1 MIRLFLVDDHTI
13 VLDGL
18 RALLTGH
25 SDITI
30 TGEAANGDELLELL
44 RLKQPDIILM
54 DISLPGTSGIELCR
68 MVKERLPVVKV
79 LFLSMYTSEEFVFN
93 AVKAGASGYL
103 PKNISQNE
111 LLQAIRTIYGGGDYF
126 NEAISNIILKSFVRK
141 SRNTEGQEEPGE
153 LLSKREL
160 EILKLFAEG
169 RSNSEISE
177 QLFISI
183 RTVESHKN
191 HIMQKL
197 NLKSPVD
204 LIKFAIRHNIAAI

>member
-1 MIRLFLVDDHTI
+1 MIKLCLVDDHTI

-25 SDITI
+25 NHINI
-30 TGEAANGDELLELL
+30 IGEAKDGESLFALLSQG
-44 RLKQPDIILM
+44 KPDIILM
-54 DISLPGTSGIELCR
+54 DISLPGISGIELCR
-68 MVKERLPVVKV
+68 QVKERYNEIKV

-93 AVKAGASGYL
+93 ALRAGASGYL
-103 PKNISQNE
+103 PKNISQKE
-111 LLQAIRTIYGGGDYF
+111 LLDAIDSIYNGGDYF
-126 NEAISNIILKSFVRK
+126 SDTISNMILKSYVRK
-141 SRNTEGQEEPGE
+141 TRNTEDYTEE

-169 RSNSEISE
+169 NTNSEISDR
-177 QLFISI
+177 LFISI

-197 NLKSPVD
+197 NLRSTVD
-204 LIKFAIRHNIAAI
+204 LVKFALRNKIADI

>member
-1 MIRLFLVDDHTI
+1 MIKLFLVDDHNI

-25 SDITI
+25 SDIII
-30 TGEAANGDELLELL
+30 TGEAGNGDILFELLNS
-44 RLKQPDIILM
+44 RQPDIILM

-68 MVKERLPVVKV
+68 MVKEKYPDLKV

-93 AVKAGASGYL
+93 ALKAGASGYL

-111 LLQAIRTIYGGGDYF
+111 LLTAIRIIYAGGDYF
-126 NEAISNIILKSFVRK
+126 SEAISDMILKSFVRK
-141 SRNTEGQEEPGE
+141 SRNNDHDDPGE

-160 EILKLFAEG
+160 EILKLFAG
-169 RSNSEISE
+169 GHSNSEISE
-177 QLFISI
+177 KLFISI

-197 NLKSPVD
+197 NLKSTVD
-204 LIKFAIRHNIAAI
+204 LVKFAIRHNITEVK

>member
-30 TGEAANGDELLELL
+30 TGEAASGDELFELL
-44 RLKQPDIILM
+44 RLRQPDIILM

-68 MVKERLPVVKV
+68 IVKDQFPLVKV
-79 LFLSMYTSEEFVFN
+79 LFLSMYTAEEFVFN

-103 PKNISQNE
+103 PKNISQSE
-111 LLQAIRTIYGGGDYF
+111 LLQAIHTIYSGGDYF
-126 NEAISNIILKSFVRK
+126 SEAISNIILKSFVRK
-141 SRNTEGQEEPGE
+141 SRNSDSQEDPEE
-153 LLSKREL
+153 LLSRREL

-204 LIKFAIRHNIAAI
+204 LVKFAIRHNIAAI

>member
-25 SDITI
+25 SDISI
-30 TGEAANGDELLELL
+30 TGEAGDGQKLFGLLSSG
-44 RLKQPDIILM
+44 QPDIILM

-68 MVKERLPVVKV
+68 MVREQYPDVKI
-79 LFLSMYTSEEFVFN
+79 LFLSMYTTEEFVFN
-93 AVKAGASGYL
+93 ALKAGASGYL
-103 PKNISQNE
+103 PKNISQTE
-111 LLQAIRTIYGGGDYF
+111 LLTAIRTIYAGGDYF
-126 NEAISNIILKSFVRK
+126 SEYISNMILKSFVRK
-141 SRNTEGQEEPGE
+141 SRTADQEEPGE

-160 EILKLFAEG
+160 EILKLFAG
-169 RSNSEISE
+169 GHSNSEISDK
-177 QLFISI
+177 LFISI

-197 NLKSPVD
+197 NLKSTVD
-204 LIKFAIRHNIAAI
+204 LIKFAIRHDITGV